1 VFIDVLS
8 GETGLLD
15 SNQILKRDFME
26 NRHASIAGR
35 LKLKKLNQ
43 VGLVVNDIEATARHY
58 MTHFGIGPWYR
69 PKMPE
74 VQKAIFRGREIDLV
88 IDIVLAYCGPV
99 QIELI
104 KTKGK
109 DKNSYAELLER
120 HGEGIHH
127 VGFEVYGIKK
137 KLSILKEMGIQ
148 PLQSTILK
156 TGGGTVVTA
165 VYLDTAATGGM
176 IIELIETK
184 KFGVPLKMWSCMM
197 KVGCVMGDA
206 YKLKL

>member
-1 VFIDVLS
+1 
-8 GETGLLD
+8 
-15 SNQILKRDFME
+15 ME
-26 NRHASIAGR
+26 NTAALLTGR

-43 VGLVVNDIEATARHY
+43 IGLVVNDIETTARYY

-74 VQKAIFRGREIDLV
+74 AQKSVFRGREIDLV
-88 IDIVLAYCGPV
+88 IEIVVAYCGSV

-109 DKNSYAELLER
+109 EKNSYTELLDER
-120 HGEGIHH
+120 GEGIHH
-127 VGFEVYGIKK
+127 IAFEVFGIKR
-137 KLSILKEMGIQ
+137 KLAILKEMGIQ
-148 PLQSTILK
+148 PLQSAILK
-156 TGGGTVVTA
+156 TGGGTVITA

-184 KFGVPLKMWSCMM
+184 KFGIPLKMWPFMM
-197 KVGCVMGDA
+197 KVGCALGDA
-206 YKLKL
+206 YKLKI